1 VTGAAMSDTATPNN
15 QATIVVLGVGNLLL
29 SDEGVGVHVVHQLM
43 KMALPP
49 GVAVI
54 EGGVYGLALVDVVA
68 KAHRLIVIDAVRGG
82 GAPGTVYRFG
92 PEELSL
98 RRDGYKM
105 SVHEIGILEVIR
117 LAGLVGQAP
126 QTTIIGVEPRS
137 LEMGMELSPELQA
150 KVPRIIELVVGELES
165 SA

>member
-1 VTGAAMSDTATPNN
+1 VTGAAMSDTPNN
-15 QATIVVLGVGNLLL
+15 QANIVVLGVGNLLL

-68 KAHRLIVIDAVRGG
+68 NAHRLIVIDAVRGG
-82 GAPGTVYRFG
+82 EAPGTIYRFG

-98 RRDGYKM
+98 RRDGCKM

-150 KVPRIIELVVGELES
+150 KVPRIIELVVGELKS